1 AAYYHQIPVAHV
13 EAGLRTGNMYSPW
26 PEEGN
31 RKLTGALACLHFAP
45 TETSRDNLLREGIS
59 AERIRVTGNT
69 VIDALLNVVQRLE
82 QDMEL
87 ASEAAAPTEF

>member
-1 AAYYHQIPVAHV
+1 MVIPRQTTLAASLAAYYQQIPVAHV

-45 TETSRDNLLREGIS
+45 TETSRDNLLRKESLPSG
-59 AERIRVTGNT
+59 
-69 VIDALLNVVQRLE
+69 
-82 QDMEL
+82 
-87 ASEAAAPTEF
+87 

>member
-1 AAYYHQIPVAHV
+1 MSRSSSANARV
-13 EAGLRTGNMYSPW
+13 
-26 PEEGN
+26 
-31 RKLTGALACLHFAP
+31 TGAIL
-45 TETSRDNLLREGIS
+45 I

-87 ASEAAAPTEF
+87 ASEAAAPTEFLDSSRRFILVTGL